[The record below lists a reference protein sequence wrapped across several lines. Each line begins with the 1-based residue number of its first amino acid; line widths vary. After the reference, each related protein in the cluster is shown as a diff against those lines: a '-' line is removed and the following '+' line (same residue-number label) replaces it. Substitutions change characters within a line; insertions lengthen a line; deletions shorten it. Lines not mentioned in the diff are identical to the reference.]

1 MSTNNNQLILNN
13 ARAAWTAAGQDDSSG
28 IAVSTRIR
36 LARNLSGR
44 PFPGRADLAA
54 SHEVGLKI
62 KEALLALEQEG
73 SFLDNGDKF
82 NYYDM
87 TTLSPVQRQVLFEK
101 HFISR
106 NLVNQP
112 EGSEVVINDKQDI
125 ALMINE
131 EDHLRMQCFM
141 PGLQLAAAWQ
151 RLDSLDDKLAAKLNF
166 AYDDKLGFLTA
177 CPTNIGTGLRA
188 SVMLHLPALVM
199 TNRLSALFGQLPQ
212 LGMTVRGVYGEGSES
227 YGHLY
232 QISNQVTL
240 GYSEAE
246 IIQRLHNV
254 VDEIIAQEKKARE
267 WLLANN
273 RNSLLDYIWRSY
285 GIFRNARLLTAQEAM
300 EKISLLRLGVA
311 LGILTDVKV
320 EDLNRL
326 MIECQPA
333 FISLENQGEPGP
345 EERDWLRAKLM
356 RRSFGEQ

>member
-1 MSTNNNQLILNN
+1 MSANNNQLILNN
-13 ARAAWTAAGQDDSSG
+13 AKAAWTAAGQDDSSG

-36 LARNLSGR
+36 LARNLSDT
-44 PFPGRADLAA
+44 PFPGRLDVAKAR
-54 SHEVGLKI
+54 EVGLKI
-62 KEALLALEQEG
+62 KEALLALEKEG
-73 SFLDNGDKF
+73 GFFKPDDKL

-87 TTLSPVQRQVLFEK
+87 STLSQIQRQVLFEK

-106 NLVNQP
+106 NLLNSP
-112 EGSEVVINDKQDI
+112 AGSEVVINDHQDI

-141 PGLQLAAAWQ
+141 PGLKLSEAWQ

-199 TNRLSALFGQLPQ
+199 TNRLTPLFSQLPK

-254 VDEIIAQEKKARE
+254 VDEIIAQEKKARQ

-273 RNSLLDYIWRSY
+273 KNSLLDYIWRSY

-311 LGILTDVKV
+311 LDIVKDVKV

-326 MIECQPA
+326 MVECQPA
-333 FISLENQGEPGP
+333 FISLENNGEPGP